1 CQSGRSQIQNRA
13 TCLDLLRE
21 KLQKLDHDRE
31 QQQKAAERGQLP
43 ANAWG
48 SQVRSYVLQPR
59 QLVKDCRSGYSTSQ
73 VSSVLSGDIDGFL
86 IDQLEFADRGR
97 L

>member
-1 CQSGRSQIQNRA
+1 MLSQIQNRA
-13 TCLDLLRE
+13 TCLDLLRAR
-21 KLQKLDHDRE
+21 LQKRDHDRQ

-59 QLVKDCRSGYSTSQ
+59 QLVKDSRSGYSSTQ
-73 VSSVLSGDIDGFL
+73 VGSVLSGDIDDFL
-86 IDQLEFADRGR
+86 VSQLEFCEK
-97 L
+97 